1 MEALGCSNI
10 TRKLMLFFPPSLQVN
25 LEPGILDKF
34 LKQITAL
41 TGHFLKLATQK
52 AQLDDDSTIY
62 YEAFEH
68 MLEAWVSGRL
78 FHFVRV
84 D

>member
-1 MEALGCSNI
+1 
-10 TRKLMLFFPPSLQVN
+10 MLFFPPSLQVN

-62 YEAFEH
+62 FEAFEH

-78 FHFVRV
+78 PLFHLIRGDFDLVTKV
-84 D
+84 E